1 MSFGENL
8 RFLRTEAG
16 LTQEQFAEQ
25 MEVTRQSVSKW
36 ESDSGFPE
44 LDKLLQISDRFD
56 CDLDTL
62 LRGDVQAQKQ
72 TDTIGYDAHMT
83 RRARMTALG
92 VMLCIFGPVGAAVAP
107 HRLEGIAFFL
117 FVIPAVLILVL
128 SAIWHHQFQQEH
140 AVLIPLYKEEE
151 LSAARKRYPFW
162 IISGI
167 GMILSALLVW
177 AIGDIWDTHFIDG
190 IGLGFIALGVGVLV
204 YGVLEHEKYNI
215 EKNQKDFSNALEKKE
230 SKSDR
235 LCSVIMM
242 IATIIFLLYLFLG
255 NGNGH
260 SDVGRVAAAVYAT
273 SGILCGIVGILAGK
287 EEDKGK

>member
-8 RFLRTEAG
+8 KFLRTEAG
-16 LTQEQFAEQ
+16 LTQEQLAEQ

-44 LDKLLQISDRFD
+44 LDKLIQISDRFD

-62 LRGDVQAQKQ
+62 LRGSVQARKQ

-83 RRARMTALG
+83 RRARMIALG
-92 VMLCIFGPVGAAVAP
+92 VMLCIFGAAGAAVAP
-107 HRLEGIAFFL
+107 HRLKGITFFL
-117 FVIPAVLILVL
+117 FVIPAILILVL

-140 AVLIPLYKEEE
+140 AVLIPFYKDEE

-162 IISGI
+162 IVSGI
-167 GMILSALLVW
+167 GVILSALLVW
-177 AIGDIWDTHFIDG
+177 AIGDIWDTRLTDG
-190 IGLGFIALGVGVLV
+190 AGLGFIALGVGVLV
-204 YGVLEHEKYNI
+204 YGVLEHQKYNI
-215 EKNQKDFSNALEKKE
+215 EENQEAFSETVGKKE

-235 LCSVIMM
+235 FCGVIMM
-242 IATIIFLLYLFLG
+242 VATIIFLLYLFLG

-260 SDVGRVAAAVYAT
+260 SDVGRVAAAVYTTAGLVCGII
-273 SGILCGIVGILAGK
+273 GILEKKAEQK
-287 EEDKGK
+287 TK

>member
-16 LTQEQFAEQ
+16 LTQEQLAEE

-44 LDKLLQISDRFD
+44 MDKLIQMSERFD
-56 CDLDTL
+56 CNLDDL
-62 LRGDVQAQKQ
+62 LRGNMQEKKQ

-83 RRARMTALG
+83 RRARMIVLG
-92 VMLCIFGPVGAAVAP
+92 VMLCILAPAGAAIVP
-107 HRLEGIAFFL
+107 NGLEGIIFFAL
-117 FVIPAVLILVL
+117 LIPAVLLLVL
-128 SAIWHHQFQQEH
+128 SGIWHHQFQEEH
-140 AVLIPLYKEEE
+140 PILIPFYKKEE

-162 IISGI
+162 IVCGI
-167 GMILSALLVW
+167 GVILSALLVW
-177 AIGDIWDTHFIDG
+177 AIGDIWDTAFIDG
-190 IGLGFIALGVGVLV
+190 IGLGFIALGVGILM
-204 YGVLEHEKYNI
+204 YGELEHEKYNI
-215 EKNQKDFSNALEKKE
+215 EKNQEAKALGKKE

-273 SGILCGIVGILAGK
+273 SGILCGIVRILENK
-287 EEDKGK
+287 EED

>member
-16 LTQEQFAEQ
+16 LTQEQFAEE

-44 LDKLLQISDRFD
+44 MDKLIQISERFD
-56 CDLDTL
+56 CNLDDL
-62 LRGDVQAQKQ
+62 LRGSVQEQKQ
-72 TDTIGYDAHMT
+72 TDTIGYDVHMT
-83 RRARMTALG
+83 RRAKMTALG
-92 VMLCIFGPVGAAVAP
+92 VMLCILAPTGAAVVP
-107 HRLEGIAFFL
+107 NGLEGIVFFAL
-117 FVIPAVLILVL
+117 LIPAVLLLVL
-128 SAIWHHQFQQEH
+128 SGIWHHQFQEEH
-140 AVLIPLYKEEE
+140 PVLIPFYKKEE
-151 LSAARKRYPFW
+151 LSAARKRHPFW
-162 IISGI
+162 IVCGI

-177 AIGDIWDTHFIDG
+177 AIGDLWDTAFIDG
-190 IGLGFIALGVGVLV
+190 MGLGAIALGVGILV
-204 YGVLEHEKYNI
+204 YGGLEHEKYNI
-215 EKNQKDFSNALEKKE
+215 EKNQEAFSEALDKKE
-230 SKSDR
+230 SKADR

-273 SGILCGIVGILAGK
+273 GGILCGIVGILSKK
-287 EEDKGK
+287 EER